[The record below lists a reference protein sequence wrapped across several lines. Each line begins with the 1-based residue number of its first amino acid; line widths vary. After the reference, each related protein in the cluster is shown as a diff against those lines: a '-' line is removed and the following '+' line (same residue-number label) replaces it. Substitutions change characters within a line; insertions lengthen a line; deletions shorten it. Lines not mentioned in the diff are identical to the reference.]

1 MFEDLNIFSVLTYCL
16 PRTERILPGF
26 LMDRLLRSKKK
37 PKASVALIL
46 SEELKIL
53 YEKGLLGMCIPEGA
67 KNIVICVG
75 EM

>member
-1 MFEDLNIFSVLTYCL
+1 MFGELNIFPVLTYCL
-16 PRTERILPGF
+16 PRTEHILPGF
-26 LMDRLLRSKKK
+26 LMDTLLRSKDK
-37 PKASVALIL
+37 PKASVALTL

-53 YEKGLLGMCIPEGA
+53 YEKGLLGMCIPEGT